1 VTGLLIWI
9 RGCWWRI
16 SYHGHLVLLTLL
28 ALARFV
34 FFGLAVLA
42 HRWHTG
48 VAAHGQVVADTLNA
62 TSYGDR
68 VRPRSDRYAR
78 LAYFLLH
85 PPTSPSPTGSDEES
99 CR

>member
-1 VTGLLIWI
+1 MIGLLILI
-9 RGCWWRI
+9 RSCWWQV
-16 SYHGHLVLLTLL
+16 SYYGHLVLLTLL

-42 HRWHTG
+42 HRWHTS

-68 VRPRSDRYAR
+68 IRPRSDRYAR
-78 LAYFLLH
+78 LAHFLLN
-85 PPTSPSPTGSDEES
+85 PPDSTSSTDEET
-99 CR
+99 C